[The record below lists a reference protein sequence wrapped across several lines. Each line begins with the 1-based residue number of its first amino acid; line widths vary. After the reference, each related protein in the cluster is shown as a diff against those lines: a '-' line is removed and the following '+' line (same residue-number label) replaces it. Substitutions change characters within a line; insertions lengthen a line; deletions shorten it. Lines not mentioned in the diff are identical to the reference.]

1 MTDTISTTPRHSAA
15 ESTPA
20 RRRKGSVTAKLAAV
34 VLVVLV
40 AAVVTFVLQNTERL
54 RLSFIAWDLDINVGY
69 AMLGAV
75 AVGIVITFV
84 LTAALKLRSA
94 VK

>member
-1 MTDTISTTPRHSAA
+1 MTDIITPTTSHSTDRPAA
-15 ESTPA
+15 
-20 RRRKGSVTAKLAAV
+20 RRKGSVPATLAAV
-34 VLVVLV
+34 VLVVIV

-54 RLSFIAWDLDINVGY
+54 RLSFIAWDFDINVGY

-75 AVGIVITFV
+75 AVGIVVTLV

>member
-1 MTDTISTTPRHSAA
+1 MTDTITPRHATTD
-15 ESTPA
+15 STPA
-20 RRRKGSVTAKLAAV
+20 TRRNGSVTAKAAALL
-34 VLVVLV
+34 LVVLI

-54 RLSFIAWDLDINVGY
+54 RLSFVAWDFDINVGY

-75 AVGIVITFV
+75 AVGIVLTFV
-84 LTAALKLRSA
+84 LTAALKIRSA

>member
-1 MTDTISTTPRHSAA
+1 MTDTITPRHAA
-15 ESTPA
+15 SETTPA
-20 RRRKGSVTAKLAAV
+20 TRRRKGSVTAKAAAV
-34 VLVVLV
+34 LLVVLV

-54 RLSFIAWDLDINVGY
+54 RLSFVAWDFDINVGY

-75 AVGIVITFV
+75 AVGIVFTLV
-84 LTAALKLRSA
+84 LTAALKIRSA